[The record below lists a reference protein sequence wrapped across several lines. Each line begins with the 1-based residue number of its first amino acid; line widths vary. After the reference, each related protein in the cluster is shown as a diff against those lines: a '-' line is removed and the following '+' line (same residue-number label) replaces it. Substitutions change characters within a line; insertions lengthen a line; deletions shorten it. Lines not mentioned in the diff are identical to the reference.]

1 MIKIDVCEYCDRCP
15 HFEPEVIERP
25 KVNILASYSIRDM
38 AEKRVAIP
46 HGDTVVRCSDRNRC
60 AAIYAY
66 MEGLKNKEG

>member
-1 MIKIDVCEYCDRCP
+1 MIKLDVCEYCDRCP

-25 KVNILASYSIRDM
+25 KVDM
-38 AEKRVAIP
+38 TEKRVAIP

-66 MEGLKNKEG
+66 MEGQKNKEG

>member
-25 KVNILASYSIRDM
+25 KVNILASYNIRDM
-38 AEKRVAIP
+38 TEKRVAIP
-46 HGDTVVRCSDRNRC
+46 HGDTTVRCSFRNRC

-66 MEGLKNKEG
+66 KEDKKNKEG